1 LQTITHLNF
10 AKGFRGGERQTLLLI
25 ESLAKKGYRQTL
37 VTRKNAMLSQKASKI
52 KNLTIISIAK
62 PYFLS
67 IPKIKKS
74 DIIHAHETKAA
85 HFAYFAHLMYKIPY
99 IVTRRI
105 DQTIRASF
113 LNKKVYLHSKKTVA
127 LSSVI
132 QEKIEALNSHINT
145 AIIPD
150 ALSHLATNQK
160 NSDTISQRFKDKF
173 LIGHIGELDNEDKG
187 QYYLI
192 EVAKKLQNSHPDIH
206 FLLLGKGI
214 DEQIFKKQAQNLNNI
229 TFEGYVNNVGDY
241 IPNFNL
247 FIFPSLREGLGSILL
262 DIMAFSIPIIA
273 TKVGGIPDIIY
284 HDKNGLLIPP
294 HDCDALE
301 KAILKLYKDK
311 DLASRLSKKA
321 KEDSTMYTAEKMRE
335 RYITLYEEH
344 S

>member
-1 LQTITHLNF
+1 MQTITHLNF
-10 AKGFRGGERQTLLLI
+10 AKGFRGGERQTLLLV
-25 ESLAKKGYRQTL
+25 ESLAQKGYTQTL
-37 VTRKNAMLSQKASKI
+37 VTRKNAPLAQKASKI
-52 KNLTIISIAK
+52 KNLTIICILK

-67 IPKIKKS
+67 IPKIRKS

-85 HFAYFAHLMYKIPY
+85 HFAYFTHLIYKIPY
-99 IVTRRI
+99 ILTRRI

-127 LSSVI
+127 ISSVI
-132 QEKIEALNSHINT
+132 QEKVHTLDKHINT
-145 AIIPD
+145 SIIPD
-150 ALSHLATNQK
+150 ALSHLSTDKESSN
-160 NSDTISQRFKDKF
+160 TINQRFKDKF

-187 QYYLI
+187 QHYLI
-192 EVAKKLQNSHPDIH
+192 EVAKKLQNSHPYIH
-206 FLLLGKGI
+206 FLLLGKGK
-214 DEQIFKKQAQNLNNI
+214 DEQHFKLQTEHLDNI

-247 FIFPSLREGLGSILL
+247 FVFPSLREGLGSILL
-262 DIMAFSIPIIA
+262 DIMVFSIPIIA
-273 TKVGGIPDIIY
+273 TKVGGIPDIIN

-294 HDCDALE
+294 HDSDALE

-311 DLASRLSKKA
+311 NLASSLSKKA

-335 RYITLYEEH
+335 RYITLYKEH